1 MYVCICKGVT
11 ERDIQEAAA
20 RGAHSL
26 KDLRHELGV
35 ASECGKCASEAKHC
49 LKEAL
54 VKIGH
59 QHHHFH
65 HHGHH
70 HNLRHKNR

>member
-1 MYVCICKGVT
+1 MYVCICKAVT
-11 ERDIQEAAA
+11 EREIQEAVA

-26 KDLRHELGV
+26 KDLRRELGV
-35 ASECGKCASEAKHC
+35 ASECGKCAGDAKRC

-54 VKIGH
+54 EKIGH

-70 HNLRHKNR
+70 HKKR

>member
-11 ERDIQEAAA
+11 EREIHEAAG

-26 KDLRHELGV
+26 KDLRRELGV
-35 ASECGKCASEAKHC
+35 ASECGKCAEDAKRC
-49 LKEAL
+49 LKVAL
-54 VKIGH
+54 EQVGH

-65 HHGHH
+65 DGDHHS
-70 HNLRHKNR
+70 HKK

>member
-11 ERDIQEAAA
+11 ERQIREVAA

-26 KDLRHELGV
+26 KDLRRELGV
-35 ASECGKCASEAKHC
+35 ASECGKCAEEAKRC
-49 LKEAL
+49 LKAAL
-54 VKIGH
+54 EEVGH

-65 HHGHH
+65 HGGHH
-70 HNLRHKNR
+70 HSHKK